1 MKCYKVNGGIIKT
14 SQIIDGEEIDT
25 TKFDELKEQLTPP
38 PLTEEQIILFERKR
52 QLTSEEVFKI
62 LAKQQL
68 NNMEI
73 EDKTSLRMLDF
84 YPTFAEVVGQTVT
97 QGFKFTYKGKLFK
110 VVQASLTI
118 SEVYPPETGT
128 ESLYARIDE
137 VHDGDIYDP
146 IPYEG
151 NMALENGKYY
161 TQDGVTYL
169 CNRDTGTAVYNALS
183 ELVGLYVEIV

>member
-1 MKCYKVNGGIIKT
+1 MNVIKKCVNGQYVEMT
-14 SQIIDGEEIDT
+14 EEEILICEHERKT
-25 TKFDELKEQLTPP
+25 FEAQEKHR
-38 PLTEEQIILFERKR
+38 PLTLDEVNSMLIKKQI
-52 QLTSEEVFKI
+52 
-62 LAKQQL
+62 
-68 NNMEI
+68 NMVDISDE
-73 EDKTSLRMLDF
+73 TAVRMLDF
-84 YPTFAEVVGQTVT
+84 YPTFSEVVGQTVE

-110 VVQASLTI
+110 VIQASITI

-161 TQDGVTYL
+161 VQNNITYL
-169 CNRDTGTAVYNALS
+169 CNRDTGNPVHNALS
-183 ELVGLYVEIV
+183 ELIGLYVEVIGGEV

>member
-1 MKCYKVNGGIIKT
+1 MKKCVNGKYIEMT
-14 SQIIDGEEIDT
+14 E
-25 TKFDELKEQLTPP
+25 DEVLELEHGKKILEAKE
-38 PLTEEQIILFERKR
+38 KHR
-52 QLTSEEVFKI
+52 QLTVDEVSALLIK
-62 LAKQQL
+62 KQI
-68 NNMEI
+68 NTVDI
-73 EDKTSLRMLDF
+73 EDNTSVRMLDF
-84 YPTFAEVVGQTVT
+84 YPTFAEVNGQTVA

-128 ESLYARIDE
+128 ESLYTRIDE

-161 TQDGVTYL
+161 TQNGVTYA
-169 CNRDTGTAVYNALS
+169 CIRDTGNPVHNSLS
-183 ELVGLYVEIV
+183 ELVGLYVEVI

>member
-1 MKCYKVNGGIIKT
+1 MYVSVNGTLVK
-14 SQIIDGEEIDT
+14 
-25 TKFDELKEQLTPP
+25 
-38 PLTEEQIILFERKR
+38 LTEEEINQLEYERKTFEAQEKHR
-52 QLTSEEVFKI
+52 PFTIEEVNSMLIK
-62 LAKQQL
+62 KQI
-68 NNMEI
+68 NTVDIPDE
-73 EDKTSLRMLDF
+73 TAVRMLGF
-84 YPTFAEVVGQTVT
+84 YPTFDEVVGQTVA

-161 TQDGVTYL
+161 TQNGVIYL
-169 CNRDTGTAVYNALS
+169 CNRDTGNPVYNALS
-183 ELVGLYVEIV
+183 ELVGLYVEVVS

>member
-1 MKCYKVNGGIIKT
+1 MKKQIGNKIIEYDLSLEELNVIEHEQKT
-14 SQIIDGEEIDT
+14 LEAQE
-25 TKFDELKEQLTPP
+25 KH
-38 PLTEEQIILFERKR
+38 R
-52 QLTSEEVFKI
+52 QLSVDEVNTLLIK
-62 LAKQQL
+62 KQI
-68 NNMEI
+68 NTVEI
-73 EDKTSLRMLDF
+73 EDNTSVRMLDF
-84 YPTFAEVVGQTVT
+84 YPTFAEVIGQTVA

-128 ESLYARIDE
+128 ESLYTRIDE

-161 TQDGVTYL
+161 TQNGVTYL
-169 CNRDTGTAVYNALS
+169 CNRDTGNPVYNVLA
-183 ELVGLYVEIV
+183 ELVGLYVEVVS